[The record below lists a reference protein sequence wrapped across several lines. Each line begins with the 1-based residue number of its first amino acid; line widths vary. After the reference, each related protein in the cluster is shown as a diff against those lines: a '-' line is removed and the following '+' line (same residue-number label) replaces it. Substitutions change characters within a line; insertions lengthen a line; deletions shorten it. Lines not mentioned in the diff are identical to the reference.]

1 MCYYFH
7 DIIKFED
14 FILNNILIDE
24 KSHKNILIYNISYKN
39 LIGLKLLRIKFDK
52 TNGFIRIYGG
62 TRYLTLV
69 GFEKNHAIYNS
80 IIYIFFTIFQNSKL
94 ILMILYL

>member
-52 TNGFIRIYGG
+52 TNGFI
-62 TRYLTLV
+62 
-69 GFEKNHAIYNS
+69 
-80 IIYIFFTIFQNSKL
+80 
-94 ILMILYL
+94 